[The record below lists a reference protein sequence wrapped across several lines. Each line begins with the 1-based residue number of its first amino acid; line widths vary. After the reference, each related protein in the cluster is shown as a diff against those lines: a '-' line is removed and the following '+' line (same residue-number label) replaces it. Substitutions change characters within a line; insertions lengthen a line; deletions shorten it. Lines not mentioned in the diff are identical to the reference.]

1 MTQFHRDVR
10 KLDSWGSRGQFW
22 DVGHVVFFA
31 QTLDFV
37 SNLVSTAA
45 ATASQFVFGESSD
58 DYANGDGRAG
68 VPMDL
73 TVEGD
78 NDSNV
83 EGGDNIETVEEQLQ

>member
-1 MTQFHRDVR
+1 
-10 KLDSWGSRGQFW
+10 
-22 DVGHVVFFA
+22 
-31 QTLDFV
+31 LDFV